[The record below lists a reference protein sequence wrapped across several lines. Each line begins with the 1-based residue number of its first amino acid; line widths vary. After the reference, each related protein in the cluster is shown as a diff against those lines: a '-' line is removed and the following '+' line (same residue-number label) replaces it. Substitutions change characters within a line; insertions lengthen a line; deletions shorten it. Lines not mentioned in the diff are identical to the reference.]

1 MAKASETLKDLLNRQ
16 ATQRFA
22 QLGYSNF
29 MTGEAKRQ
37 AWWWLQS
44 RGGAVRRRGGLLSG
58 HGVLWT
64 QMGYAELV
72 PVDVPCAGRGE
83 VTVEVLSSAISPGTE
98 RAQYLRLPGT
108 GVSGSFRPG
117 YSVAGRVLATGPDVA
132 GIAPGDLV
140 AARGVPHASI
150 ATVPAGSVYRVPP
163 GVRAEDASLLML
175 AIISGQGVRL
185 ARLDPGAPLCILGA
199 GLIGLL
205 AQRLA
210 TVAGAGEVTVIATS
224 RRNEG
229 LAREGGASRFFTA
242 AEDDEAIAALG
253 APVVIEATGDP
264 NAIGT
269 ATLAAAES
277 GRVVL
282 LGSSRG
288 TTPSFPVQRVRARR
302 LELIGAHVGTL
313 ALEESRGGGDG
324 HRREA
329 ELFLAALAAGRLRVD
344 DLVGETIDPREAGS
358 FYRRLAEGST
368 AIGARFD
375 WTKLPYGGRASSG
388 RLLSVPDLTGR
399 GVDSERRTLPLGG
412 RRGGSRGVDGVD
424 AFAGSEGR
432 LRVGLLGC
440 GDIAV
445 ANAAAVA
452 AAPNAVLTA
461 CFDPVKGL
469 AEDIGRAHGAEAVVS
484 AEALL
489 ERQDVDAVFLSVPHH
504 LHSSLGMLAASAGKH
519 LLVEKPPANNLSEAI
534 ELVEAAKRAGV
545 ALSFCF
551 PQRYHP
557 AAAAARTLI
566 EAGAIGE
573 CGGTFAKLLQDRPPS
588 YWRGGFSSRSVSGW
602 RESRAQAGG
611 GVLIMNLSH
620 YVDLVRHLV
629 GIEVEEV
636 AAYGAAVDREAEVE
650 DTISVTVRFSNGAVG
665 TLVGSTA
672 VRGTLTSELRVWGRN
687 GHIVIEP
694 RAQIYTQAAI
704 DGVRTGRWQSL
715 APLPENQMR
724 AVYLSRFATAIHRGQ
739 PPEVSPADGLAAQA
753 FMEAAYRSSELGSA
767 VRPGELLVRAPT

>member
-1 MAKASETLKDLLNRQ
+1 MARASESLKDLLNRQ
-16 ATQRFA
+16 ATKRFA

-37 AWWWLQS
+37 AWWWLQARS
-44 RGGAVRRRGGLLSG
+44 GAIRRRRGLLSG

-64 QMGYAELV
+64 QMGYADLV
-72 PVDVPCAGRGE
+72 PVDVPRAGRGE
-83 VTVEVLSSAISPGTE
+83 VTIEVLSSAVSPGTE

-108 GVSGSFRPG
+108 AVSGSFRPG
-117 YSVAGRVLATGPDVA
+117 YSLAGRVVATGPDVS
-132 GIAPGDLV
+132 GIACDDLV
-140 AARGVPHASI
+140 AARGVPHASV
-150 ATVPAGSVYRVPP
+150 ATVPARSVYRVPA
-163 GVRAEDASLLML
+163 GVSAGEASLVML

-185 ARLDPGAPLCILGA
+185 AQLGPGVPLCVLGA

-210 TVAGAGEVTVIATS
+210 TAEGAGEATVIATS
-224 RRNEG
+224 RRNEE
-229 LAREGGASRFFTA
+229 LARAGGARFLTA
-242 AEDDEAIAALG
+242 AEDADVIAELG

-264 NAIGT
+264 NAINT
-269 ATLAAAES
+269 AVLAAREG

-282 LGSSRG
+282 LGSPRG
-288 TTPSFPVQRVRARR
+288 ATTNFPVGQIRARR

-313 ALEESRGGGDG
+313 AQEESRGGGDS

-329 ELFLAALAAGRLRVD
+329 DAFLGALGAGRLRVD
-344 DLVGETIDPREAGS
+344 DLVGEAIDPREAGA
-358 FYRRLAEGST
+358 FYRQLAEGST
-368 AIGARFD
+368 SIGARFD
-375 WTKLPYGGRASSG
+375 WSSLPRGGRAVPG
-388 RLLSVPDLTGR
+388 RLLAAPDLTGR

-504 LHSSLGMLAASAGKH
+504 LHSPLGMLAASAGKH

-636 AAYGAAVDREAEVE
+636 SAYGAAVDREAEVE

-665 TLVGSTA
+665 TLVGWTA

-694 RAQIYTQAAI
+694 RAQIYTEAAI
-704 DGVRTGRWQSL
+704 DGVRPV
-715 APLPENQMR
+715 AEP
-724 AVYLSRFATAIHRGQ
+724 
-739 PPEVSPADGLAAQA
+739 
-753 FMEAAYRSSELGSA
+753 
-767 VRPGELLVRAPT
+767 RAPSREPDESRVPQ